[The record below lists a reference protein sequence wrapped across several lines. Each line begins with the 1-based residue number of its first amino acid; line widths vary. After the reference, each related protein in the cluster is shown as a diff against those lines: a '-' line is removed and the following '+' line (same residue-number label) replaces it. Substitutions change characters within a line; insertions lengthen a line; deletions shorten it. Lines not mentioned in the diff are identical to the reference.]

1 MGNMVYREGQKVRK
15 DSFNVKQL
23 RKAIR
28 LSENP
33 TFQRNFRKFSKL
45 FTKKRLKEIYDK
57 RKRFTDREKL
67 IALSLY
73 KKGPHAYRLLA
84 KMYVL
89 PSQRELQK
97 LTSSL
102 YKEDELRINER
113 MYMQLQSR
121 ATRMKGMEKM
131 CVLLFDEV
139 NIGPSLKKKLKKT
152 VVTNDGS
159 SHKCRIA
166 DHAIIF
172 MIRLIF
178 KKKNQPIA
186 YKFSFGRYSRNKLKI
201 LIENIISDLQLCGFR
216 VMATVCDHDAR
227 NVAAINKL
235 IEETK
240 EKYLG
245 MNKKYTQQTFEVNS
259 KEIVP
264 LFDAPHLMKGIRNDL
279 ITKDLKCTLDGKER
293 VAKWN
298 HFVQYEKVCQS
309 VFGSKGMHTISK
321 HHVDPKKIDIID
333 PFYAIEL
340 FCDKNGRFMANMAGQ
355 SLRSCP
361 NSIPEE
367 AVDTAFVTLFLDKL
381 YKSMS
386 GSYEYKDRH
395 EDEPLLA
402 LVNTKKH
409 LHQKVWQDSILAF
422 KSMKFLTK
430 DGKEVSTNSIQC
442 WILTL
447 ENIKYLSRNL
457 FVKHNVTKFWMIRF
471 NMEPLMDF
479 IKRIQKYG
487 CRNITTYETK

>member
-1 MGNMVYREGQKVRK
+1 MCQKIKMGNMVYREGQKVRK

-309 VFGSKGMHTISK
+309 VFGSK
-321 HHVDPKKIDIID
+321 
-333 PFYAIEL
+333 A
-340 FCDKNGRFMANMAGQ
+340 
-355 SLRSCP
+355 LRSCP